1 MDGESKSLPLT
12 QIDYQFRSEV
22 QAFTITPHGNSKSSN
37 KSFIKTQK
45 SALDDLK
52 ENVKHNLQPRIAM
65 NSVNSVS
72 ENRGGINLAPSSGS
86 ILRNINQVYNLSK
99 SKAKSL
105 TQTMTNDPYLDLI
118 IKCKQQ
124 CMDPKATFIQKV
136 ICAPGPIAVLCTENQ
151 LNNIEK
157 FCSNEIKFGVF
168 QVDHTFDLGPFS
180 VTATAY

>member
-37 KSFIKTQK
+37 KSFIRTQK

-65 NSVNSVS
+65 NSVS
-72 ENRGGINLAPSSGS
+72 ENRGGINSAPSLGS
-86 ILRNINQVYNLSK
+86 ILRNINQVYNLPK

-124 CMDPKATFIQKV
+124 CMDPKATFIQEV